1 MALLA
6 IHTAQAVCDVALQRD
21 DGRLFERTEALARGQ
36 DARLPG
42 LVAELLAEAGMA
54 FGDLTRLAV
63 IVGPGSFTGV
73 RVGVAY
79 ARGLA
84 LVRDL
89 PVVGVTSLEA
99 CLDPARLQDPV
110 RVALLARRRPPDR
123 SLWVQ
128 TVGPAGG
135 LEPPSEHDLDR
146 LAPAGHLTVSDAP
159 EVASDPS
166 AAAPHPRARWTAA
179 WGARLDPATHPAS
192 PVYVRP
198 PDATPAPPTP
208 TLA

>member
-1 MALLA
+1 MALLT
-6 IHTAQAVCDVALQRD
+6 IHTAQSVCEVALQTD
-21 DGRLFERTEALARGQ
+21 DGALLERGDVLERGQ
-36 DARLPG
+36 DARLPA
-42 LVAELLAEAGMA
+42 LVAETLAEAGLGFA
-54 FGDLTRLAV
+54 DLSRLAV

-99 CLDPARLQDPV
+99 CLDPDTLTTPV

-123 SLWVQ
+123 SVWLQ
-128 TVGPAGG
+128 TVGPSGG
-135 LEPPSEHDLDR
+135 LAPPVEEDLAN
-146 LAPAGHLTVSDAP
+146 LAPAAVPTRSDVPDA
-159 EVASDPS
+159 ASDP
-166 AAAPHPRARWTAA
+166 AAPAPVPRARWAA
-179 WGARLDPATHPAS
+179 LWSTRLDPAAHPAR

-198 PDATPAPPTP
+198 PDATPARPAP
-208 TLA
+208 TLP